1 MYGDFILKYS
11 YFAKSSRYLF
21 FGSLALFI
29 TKLAFVLSAFSG
41 SASERLQ
48 SFFSS
53 PTEVAFYGFLIL
65 SFVALYNEGT
75 AHKRSR
81 DFRSVKS
88 VSYLKKLTVYC
99 ILSVFVKAI
108 VKGIAKSIPETGALG
123 VSLRAVCA
131 LFVSATSLSFLMFA
145 ISLWCF
151 KRDRSEKA
159 LLLFEIIALA
169 VGIIYFASRYVSVL
183 SEFGVSFL
191 NAGTYE
197 RICGEGVQGILC
209 IVQYGADA
217 LLFYMTH
224 SYFAGL
230 DGFDVKALSEAGA
243 DVCKGESL
251 YNECGYGL
259 DELDNLYLPSFS
271 EEAQTEE

>member
-1 MYGDFILKYS
+1 MKYS
-11 YFAKSSRYLF
+11 YFAKASRYLF

-29 TKLAFVLSAFSG
+29 TKLAFVLSEFSG

-53 PTEVAFYGFLIL
+53 LTEVAFYGFLIL
-65 SFVALYNEGT
+65 SFVALYNEAS

-81 DFRSVKS
+81 DFHSAKS
-88 VSYLKKLTVYC
+88 AGYLKKLTVYC

-145 ISLWCF
+145 ISLWYF
-151 KRDRSEKA
+151 KRDKGEKS
-159 LLLFEIIALA
+159 LLLFEIIAVCA
-169 VGIIYFASRYVSVL
+169 GIVYFASRYISVL

-191 NAGTYE
+191 SAGEYE
-197 RICGEGVQGILC
+197 LFCGEGVQGILC

-224 SYFAGL
+224 SYFAEL
-230 DGFDVKALSEAGA
+230 DDSDFKSLSEAGSE
-243 DVCKGESL
+243 VRKGESL
-251 YNECGYGL
+251 YSECGCGL
-259 DELDNLYLPSFS
+259 DELDNLYISSFLG
-271 EEAQTEE
+271 EEQTEE